1 MVTYDERIFV
11 SEFNVLPSKSIG
23 VRKTTEV
30 SKDGAVISQTY
41 WRCVLAPHDPQ
52 TDAVLG
58 DEPYYLTLAQEAWKD
73 VPVPEPVVEAPA
85 LEPVVEEPVVEPEA

>member
-1 MVTYDERIFV
+1 MPTFEERVFV

-30 SKDGAVISQTY
+30 LKDGASISQSY

-52 TDAVLG
+52 AQAVLG
-58 DEPYYLTLAQEAWKD
+58 DEPYYYNLAQAAWKD
-73 VPVPEPVVEAPA
+73 IPVEPVVEG
-85 LEPVVEEPVVEPEA
+85 EE

>member
-1 MVTYDERIFV
+1 MATFTENVFI
-11 SEFNVLPSKSIG
+11 SEFNILPNKSIG

-52 TDAVLG
+52 TQAVLG
-58 DEPYYLTLAQEAWKD
+58 DEPYYLTLATEAWKD
-73 VPVPEPVVEAPA
+73 VPVPAPVEDAEA
-85 LEPVVEEPVVEPEA
+85 

>member
-1 MVTYDERIFV
+1 MATFSERIFI
-11 SEFNVLPSKSIG
+11 SEFNILPSKSIG

-30 SKDGAVISQTY
+30 LKDAEVISQTY

-52 TDAVLG
+52 AEAVLG

-73 VPVPEPVVEAPA
+73 VPVEA
-85 LEPVVEEPVVEPEA
+85 EAE

>member
-1 MVTYDERIFV
+1 MPTFSEKVFI
-11 SEFNVLPSKSIG
+11 SEFNILPSKSIG

-41 WRCVLAPHDPQ
+41 WRCVLAPQ
-52 TDAVLG
+52 AEAVLG

-73 VPVPEPVVEAPA
+73 VAVEG
-85 LEPVVEEPVVEPEA
+85 EAE

>member
-1 MVTYDERIFV
+1 MANFEEKVYV

-30 SKDGAVISQTY
+30 LKDGVSISQTY

-52 TDAVLG
+52 TQAVLG
-58 DEPYYLTLAQEAWKD
+58 DEPYYYNLALDAWKD
-73 VPVPEPVVEAPA
+73 IPVEGA
-85 LEPVVEEPVVEPEA
+85 

>member
-1 MVTYDERIFV
+1 MATYTENVFI

-52 TDAVLG
+52 ATSVLG
-58 DEPYYLTLAQEAWKD
+58 DEPYYLTLATEAWKD
-73 VPVPEPVVEAPA
+73 VPVSAPVEAP
-85 LEPVVEEPVVEPEA
+85 EA

>member
-1 MVTYDERIFV
+1 MANFEEKIYV

-30 SKDGAVISQTY
+30 LKDGECISQSY

-52 TDAVLG
+52 TQAVLG
-58 DEPYYLTLAQEAWKD
+58 DEPYYYNLALDAWKD
-73 VPVPEPVVEAPA
+73 IPVPPVEA
-85 LEPVVEEPVVEPEA
+85 